1 MFNVLSVLR
10 TFISTN
16 NTESKVLNLFDQ
28 IKGRVDN
35 WDDDDMK
42 AVVKFRVQYDQ
53 EMITLLEEMRN
64 LGLADDTTAL
74 RTYNIQN
81 HPSPVLDAMNWP
93 LFVPAVFNEEGDEK
107 AVPWT
112 VGSTV
117 QAPIH
122 LAMEDKGFAST
133 YIDLKPLNNGRG
145 LSERGWFTK
154 FTKSLSQEQVNEQ

>member
-1 MFNVLSVLR
+1 
-10 TFISTN
+10 
-16 NTESKVLNLFDQ
+16 
-28 IKGRVDN
+28 VDN

-93 LFVPAVFNEEGDEK
+93 IYAASVVENGMEK
-107 AVPWT
+107 AVLWSE
-112 VGSTV
+112 GSTV